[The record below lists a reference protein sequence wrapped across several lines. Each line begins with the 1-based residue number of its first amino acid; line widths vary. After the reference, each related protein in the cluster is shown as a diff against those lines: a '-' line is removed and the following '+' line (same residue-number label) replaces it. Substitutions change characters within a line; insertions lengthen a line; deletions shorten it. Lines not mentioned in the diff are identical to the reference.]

1 MRDIG
6 EKGTLRDTHPLF
18 HSIEEQTGA
27 SKRMFNMADPDSVN
41 FSYKEISF
49 QAPWGVIAAKVW
61 GPEDGKPF
69 LGLHGWLDNAN
80 TFDKIA
86 RLLPENIRFVVM
98 DFPGHGL
105 SSHRWPGMPYLHFE
119 HVADVKKVV
128 SQLGWEKFSI
138 ISHSMGAF
146 VASLYAGTFPNDVEN
161 LVLIDYGGYPAWF
174 AEEPDL
180 VLARYADGM
189 ADINPRTPRVYESIE
204 AAAARREEPYN
215 GNTLRKDNALLIT
228 KRGSTATKD
237 GVIFSHDP
245 SLTKSCFP
253 FLPPQLSLNRIFSK
267 IKCAV
272 LILEGSDSQDLYER
286 SQKSRLERLRII
298 CQHAKFKMRKTLLGG
313 HHVHL
318 DNPEQTALQIKQFLA
333 VCESQDPDMHTSKL

>member
-1 MRDIG
+1 
-6 EKGTLRDTHPLF
+6 
-18 HSIEEQTGA
+18 
-27 SKRMFNMADPDSVN
+27 MAAEDFCN
-41 FSYKEISF
+41 SYKEISF
-49 QAPWGVIAAKVW
+49 QAPWGVIAAKAW

-80 TFDKIA
+80 SFDSIA

-119 HVADVKKVV
+119 YVADVKKVV

-146 VASLYAGTFPNDVEN
+146 VASLYAGTFPNEVEN
-161 LVLIDYGGYPAWF
+161 LVLIEYGGYPARS
-174 AEEPDL
+174 AEKPDFR
-180 VLARYADGM
+180 LARYAAGM
-189 ADINPRTPRVYESIE
+189 ANMNPRLLRVYESVE
-204 AAAARREEPYN
+204 AAAARREEPSLN
-215 GNTLRKDNALLIT
+215 GNTLRKDDALLIT

-237 GVIFSHDP
+237 GVVFSHDP
-245 SLTKSCFP
+245 MVRELVVP
-253 FLPPQLSLNRIFSK
+253 FLPPVFSILLVLSK

-272 LILEGSDSQDLYER
+272 LILEGSDSLHLEEKGQET
-286 SQKSRLERLRII
+286 RLEKLSAI
-298 CQHAKFKMRKTLLGG
+298 CQHAKFKMWKTLQGG
-313 HHVHL
+313 HHLHL

-333 VCESQDPDMHTSKL
+333 LCESQDCDLHTSKL

>member
-1 MRDIG
+1 MAA
-6 EKGTLRDTHPLF
+6 EKHLCN
-18 HSIEEQTGA
+18 SC
-27 SKRMFNMADPDSVN
+27 
-41 FSYKEISF
+41 KEISF
-49 QAPWGVIAAKVW
+49 QAPWGVIAAKAW

-86 RLLPENIRFVVM
+86 RLLPENIRFVAM

-119 HVADVKKVV
+119 YVADVKKVV
-128 SQLGWEKFSI
+128 SQLGWQKFSI
-138 ISHSMGAF
+138 ISHSLGAF
-146 VASLYAGTFPNDVEN
+146 VASLYAGTFPNEVEN
-161 LVLIDYGGYPAWF
+161 LVLIEYGGYPAWS
-174 AEEPDL
+174 AEKPDIL
-180 VLARYADGM
+180 LATYAAGM
-189 ADINPRTPRVYESIE
+189 ADMNPKTPRVYESIE

-228 KRGSTATKD
+228 KRGSTASKN
-237 GVIFSHDP
+237 GVIFSHDL
-245 SLTKSCFP
+245 SLRKSLCP
-253 FLPPQLSLNRIFSK
+253 FLQPQLSLNLILSK

-286 SQKSRLERLRII
+286 SKKSYLERLSII
-298 CQHAKFKMRKTLLGG
+298 CQHAKFKMWKTLLGG
-313 HHVHL
+313 HHIHL

-333 VCESQDPDMHTSKL
+333 LYESQDLNMHTSKL